1 MKKSI
6 VQRAALILLLAATV
20 PAAAAETWPVRIE
33 WAPVKGARAYTV
45 EVRNRQ
51 GKELYKRNV
60 ATGYAVFNL
69 GSGMYRVRITALN
82 VFMKPGS
89 SSGWSTL
96 AVRKREETRDE
107 SEGGSPVQIGRLG
120 RNGGDSRLDESRKKE
135 EALRKEEDAS
145 KREEKYRRGL
155 AGLGPLDIALGG
167 SYHFP
172 VTRWKQYLNPAPGA
186 HVTLSYRLSG
196 IGAVKSI
203 PVLSNFGLALKFGI
217 IPFSGWNRYGA
228 DLALLSMSPAAGI
241 FYDFNLGVVKNWAFD
256 LRLAMFLGPSISHLK
271 SKGLFKVNRRAVNF
285 FYDPQVS
292 FRFCYNGYFF
302 IETGAGFHSVQL
314 YGQPLSSVYPFLQ
327 AGIRL

>member
-33 WAPVKGARAYTV
+33 WEPVKGARAYTV

-96 AVRKREETRDE
+96 AVKKREEPRDE

-120 RNGGDSRLDESRKKE
+120 RNEGDYRKDESRKKE
-135 EALRKEEDAS
+135 EALRKEEDTR
-145 KREEKYRRGL
+145 KREERYRRGL

-167 SYHFP
+167 SCHFP
-172 VTRWKQYLNPAPGA
+172 VTRWKQYLNPAPGG
-186 HVTLSYRLSG
+186 HISISYRLSG
-196 IGAVKSI
+196 IAAVKNI
-203 PVLSNFGLALKFGI
+203 PILSNFGLALQVGLVPFNGKTRDGNKMNMMI
-217 IPFSGWNRYGA
+217 ITPG
-228 DLALLSMSPAAGI
+228 AGI
-241 FYDFNLGVVKNWAFD
+241 FFDFKLGAVNQWAFD
-256 LRLAMFLGPSISHLK
+256 LRLAALAGPSFSRQEIK
-271 SKGLFKVNRRAVNF
+271 NLFPKHKKIVKLF
-285 FYDPQVS
+285 CDPQLS
-292 FRFCYNGYFF
+292 FRFMLGGYFF
-302 IETGAGFHSVQL
+302 VEPGCGFQSVLFTSQS
-314 YGQPLSSVYPFLQ
+314 LSSIYPFLRF
-327 AGIRL
+327 GIRL